1 MRPSVPAAL
10 VALVGANLRRLL
22 RESIVRRA
30 LGFPVVL
37 VIATLL
43 GTLVVVSVSRGVP
56 VVALGASATDA
67 DADALVDVGLRTVR
81 VDDPV
86 AMVAA
91 GDAIAA
97 WTPPELA
104 TPGGRD
110 AIKAERELR
119 RLRNASWEPTPPRLP
134 GIRHTQRQGSGIAA
148 LLVAIYSLYGVVFG
162 AGMIARDRDDGTLE
176 VELAMAIPGW
186 VHGLAR
192 WLAAASVLGAFVAL
206 AIAMVAAILGL
217 PDSAALTRHGVA
229 AALGSVALGLG
240 SVGRAGINTGFAATL
255 AAGLSVA
262 TGLLGLGWWLPQV
275 GAWLPLASV
284 AAGGEG
290 WAPLAGAVAL
300 GMAGIAM
307 FTWRSARA

>member
-10 VALVGANLRRLL
+10 VALIGANLRRLL

-56 VVALGASATDA
+56 VVALGEGATAA
-67 DADALVDVGLRTVR
+67 DEAALVEVGLRAVR

-86 AMVAA
+86 AMDSD
-91 GDAIAA
+91 GDAIAG
-97 WTPPELA
+97 WSPPELA

-119 RLRNASWEPTPPRLP
+119 RLRGAPWIPTPPRLP
-134 GIRHTQRQGSGIAA
+134 GLRHTQGQGSGIAA
-148 LLVAIYSLYGVVFG
+148 LLVAIYTLYGVVFG
-162 AGMIARDRDDGTLE
+162 AGMVARDRDDGTLE
-176 VELAMAIPGW
+176 VELALAIPGW

-192 WLAAASVLGAFVAL
+192 WLSAAAVLGAFVAL
-206 AIAMVAAILGL
+206 AIAMVAAMLGL

-229 AALGSVALGLG
+229 AALGSVALGIG

-284 AAGGEG
+284 AAGGAG
-290 WAPLAGAVAL
+290 WAPLL
-300 GMAGIAM
+300 GSVLLGFAGIGL